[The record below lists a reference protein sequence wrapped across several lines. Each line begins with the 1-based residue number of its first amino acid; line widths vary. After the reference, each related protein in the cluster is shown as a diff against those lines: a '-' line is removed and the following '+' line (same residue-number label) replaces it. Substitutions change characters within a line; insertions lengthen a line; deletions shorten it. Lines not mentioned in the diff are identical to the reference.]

1 MKVAVVLAKILSLIP
16 NMKQE
21 CNHTSRT
28 FSSYISRSTLWPFY
42 FLIMDFIFT
51 VFICNGIIPN
61 I

>member
-1 MKVAVVLAKILSLIP
+1 VKVAVVLAKILSLIP

-21 CNHTSRT
+21 CNHTSIT
-28 FSSYISRSTLWPFY
+28 FSSNISRSTFS
-42 FLIMDFIFT
+42 FLIMAFIFT